1 METKLT
7 LTLDRTVIDSAKQY
21 ARSNRKSLSKLVEGF
36 FRNLAGERA
45 LPEKYPPL
53 IRKLSGVISEEDLS
67 RLSENDERVRYM
79 LRKDR

>member
-1 METKLT
+1 
-7 LTLDRTVIDSAKQY
+7 
-21 ARSNRKSLSKLVEGF
+21 VEGF
-36 FRNLAGERA
+36 FRNLAVERA

-67 RLSENDERVRYM
+67 RLSENDERARYI